1 MCHSVELIL
10 QSCAV
15 GVGPSMSF
23 VTEQTLAYRLH
34 LPYHFYFHLNP
45 PADSCC
51 ACSFTSH
58 HPLLI
63 GWRSTSWFKQLPR
76 LFPGSEVASGYWST
90 KDPFCLWLKS
100 WLSETHPPIT
110 ELPPAALTDLHSWP
124 WPEAFH
130 LHFEEH
136 EFRTVRPQT
145 GLPVNFV
152 A

>member
-1 MCHSVELIL
+1 M
-10 QSCAV
+10 AV
-15 GVGPSMSF
+15 G
-23 VTEQTLAYRLH
+23 
-34 LPYHFYFHLNP
+34 N
-45 PADSCC
+45 
-51 ACSFTSH
+51 
-58 HPLLI
+58 
-63 GWRSTSWFKQLPR
+63 
-76 LFPGSEVASGYWST
+76 
-90 KDPFCLWLKS
+90 
-100 WLSETHPPIT
+100 PPIT